1 MILAIGV
8 GGLIGLANGF
18 LVARVHLQSFI
29 TTIGMASLIFG
40 FLGYLGT
47 TAPSDPLPY
56 TRLEG
61 LGDLA
66 NNLVFTIVSHDATG
80 EPIVVF
86 PGISWI
92 VIIMVFVVIL
102 FHLILTRTRIGRSMY
117 LVGSNQ
123 AASRLSGI
131 RVVRVKIL
139 AFVFGGLLAG
149 LTGVL
154 LTSRMSG
161 SPGAA
166 AGYEYVGIAC
176 AMVGGASL
184 SGGAGRVWGTVIGA
198 FILSTLNMGLT
209 MMNTNNTSIFT
220 ILSGLV
226 ILGAVYLEQ
235 IRNR

>member
-1 MILAIGV
+1 
-8 GGLIGLANGF
+8 
-18 LVARVHLQSFI
+18 
-29 TTIGMASLIFG
+29 
-40 FLGYLGT
+40 
-47 TAPSDPLPY
+47 
-56 TRLEG
+56 
-61 LGDLA
+61 
-66 NNLVFTIVSHDATG
+66 
-80 EPIVVF
+80 
-86 PGISWI
+86 
-92 VIIMVFVVIL
+92 
-102 FHLILTRTRIGRSMY
+102 
-117 LVGSNQ
+117 
-123 AASRLSGI
+123 
-131 RVVRVKIL
+131 
-139 AFVFGGLLAG
+139 
-149 LTGVL
+149 
-154 LTSRMSG
+154 MSG